1 VAARIH
7 VAGTRTFAAE
17 VIDYATDA
25 GLEVIGLLEPREREK
40 VSTTV
45 HERPVSWLD
54 DGPTTEDRLVVVG
67 TGEDDRRDTVERLQ
81 SAGWEVSALVHP
93 SAHVARSTTIGS
105 GTLIAPGVVIG
116 ARSRVGDNVVV
127 GRGSLIGHHT
137 EVGPFATLGPGA
149 NVAGNVGVAE
159 DVFVGMGAVVR
170 DHVEVGANAV
180 IAMGAVVV
188 RDVAAGTEVRGLPA
202 TAGG

>member
-1 VAARIH
+1 MASQIY

-17 VIDYATDA
+17 VIDYAIDA

-54 DGPTTEDRLVVVG
+54 DGPTTQDRVVVVG
-67 TGEDDRRDTVERLQ
+67 TGENDRRGTVERLQ

-93 SAHVARSTTIGS
+93 SAHVAPSTTIGS
-105 GTLIAPGVVIG
+105 GSLIAPGVVIG
-116 ARSRVGDNVVV
+116 ARSRVGDHVVV

-137 EVGPFATLGPGA
+137 ELGPFATLGPGA
-149 NVAGNVGVAE
+149 NVAGNVRMGE

-170 DHVEVGANAV
+170 DHVEIGASAV

-188 RDVAAGTEVRGLPA
+188 RDVAEGTQVRGLPA
-202 TAGG
+202 TAAG